1 MSQSIYNITI
11 REFNK
16 LAKENKPFSAGMVRE
31 ETIRHG
37 GISRVAPCV
46 TIKDYFQEKLE
57 KGFLTHVGE
66 GMYLPTK
73 KMQLALS
80 TSPALI
86 EHGFDVETVDLL
98 DDFKMLLDSDSMDE
112 FEIRKI
118 ISNREKREAGVL

>member
-1 MSQSIYNITI
+1 MIWLKK
-11 REFNK
+11 FNVLK
-16 LAKENKPFSAGMVRE
+16 K
-31 ETIRHG
+31 G
-37 GISRVAPCV
+37 GHNV
-46 TIKDYFQEKLE
+46 TK
-57 KGFLTHVGE
+57 HVGE